1 MSVQLYNGIWGSSP
15 KIPLTFSYNYR
26 RNTTDATKMDY
37 QVTIT
42 IGVMIGTS
50 YQFEYGIGTEV
61 LLNGELV
68 ASKQMKDTSPGKWS
82 SPITYT
88 TSWNSVSITS
98 GTVPMTIKIK
108 TDAPR
113 GDSSYSF
120 NLYVIPLS
128 TMTLPSSMTLGN
140 PVKFTI
146 TKSDSSYLHTIRWTF
161 GPNSGV
167 ICERTDATTVTWTPT
182 DSALNFSK
190 NLAPPAMSGTM
201 TFTLCTHNGAT
212 DLSEATYTATMNIP
226 EYRPMVDTITVT
238 LDNSAN
244 SMINVW
250 GIAVKGYTKFNWTI
264 DAHTY
269 YNGTINN
276 DKYVLTGLM
285 PSTLTG
291 KSGKTETVQT
301 AGHRSPSATVTDTRL
316 KTSPAKT
323 GDDIFVYD
331 YSSPKITEAVA
342 YRCTS
347 SGVADPSGDHLY
359 VKCAGEVGKDL
370 DGRNTV
376 VINCK
381 TRPNIKNSTFS
392 TVTLESDGHAILP
405 SYDMRYSYEVVFTVS
420 DLVGSVVTRSITIPT
435 GSVTFSLKDG
445 GKAAG
450 FGKYPENITFSDS
463 ITNTETTI
471 QEVLDSAWPIAAPY
485 AILDGNKASANIML
499 FDYTQFV
506 IPVESGKDGKIC
518 GVSLTKPG
526 HYICIGSIDRTTANE
541 SIICSSFFMSDAGE
555 KNQGA
560 LYGKTCR
567 STAHSGGGVMTMG
580 FLNLTSCDASK
591 PISLELWTHNYD
603 SESCGFKGLMVCFRV
618 D

>member
-15 KIPLTFSYNYR
+15 KIPLTFSYDYR
-26 RNTTDATKMDY
+26 RNATNMEY

-42 IGVMIGTS
+42 VGVMLGSSSRFGYNIS
-50 YQFEYGIGTEV
+50 TEV
-61 LLNGELV
+61 LLNGSSV
-68 ASKQMKDTSPGKWS
+68 ASKQMKDNLPDKWS

-88 TSWNSVSITS
+88 TPWNSVSITS

-108 TDAPR
+108 TNAPR
-113 GDSSYSF
+113 GDYTYNF

-146 TKSDSSYLHTIRWTF
+146 TKSDSSYSHTIRWKF
-161 GPNSGV
+161 GSNSGV
-167 ICERTDATTVTWTPT
+167 ICERTNATTITWTPT
-182 DSALNFSK
+182 DDVLNFSK

-212 DLSEATYTATMNIP
+212 DLSEANYTATMNIP
-226 EYRPMVDTITVT
+226 EYRPIVDKITVT

-244 SMINVW
+244 PQINIW
-250 GIAVKGYTKFNWTI
+250 DIAVKGYTKFNWSI
-264 DAHTY
+264 DAHAY
-269 YNGTINN
+269 YNSTINN

-285 PSTLTG
+285 PSVLTG
-291 KSGKTETVQT
+291 KSGTTDTVQT
-301 AGHRSPSATVTDTRL
+301 AGHKSPSATVTDTRL

-331 YSSPKITEAVA
+331 YSGPKITEAIA
-342 YRCTS
+342 YRCNS
-347 SGVADPSGDHLY
+347 NGDADPAGNYLY

-392 TVTLESDGHAILP
+392 TVTLESDGHAVL
-405 SYDMRYSYEVVFTVS
+405 SDYDIRYSYEVLFTVS
-420 DLVGSVVTRSITIPT
+420 DLVGSIVTRSIIIPT

-445 GKAAG
+445 GKAIG
-450 FGKYPENITFSDS
+450 LGKYPENITLKDS
-463 ITNTETTI
+463 ISGSETTI
-471 QEVLDSAWPIAAPY
+471 QEIVDSAWPVAAPY
-485 AILDGNKASANIML
+485 TILDGSKAQANIML
-499 FDYTQFV
+499 FDYTQFA
-506 IPVESGKDGKIC
+506 IPVDTGTYNKIC
-518 GVSLTKPG
+518 EVSLTKPG
-526 HYICIGSIDRTTANE
+526 HYICLGSIDRTTANGAT
-541 SIICSSFFMSDAGE
+541 ICSSYFWSDADE

-560 LYGKTCR
+560 LFGMNNR

-591 PISLELWTHNYD
+591 PISLELRTYNYD
-603 SESCGFKGLMVCFRV
+603 SKSCDFRGVMVCFRV